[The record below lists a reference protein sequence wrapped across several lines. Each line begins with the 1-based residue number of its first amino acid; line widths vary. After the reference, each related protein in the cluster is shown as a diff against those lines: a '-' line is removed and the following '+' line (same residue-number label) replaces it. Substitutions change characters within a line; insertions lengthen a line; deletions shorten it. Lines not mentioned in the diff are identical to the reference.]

1 MRNYLAQNPTFFY
14 FYPSNKHIYFHK
26 KKSKMKKS
34 FLLLLFP
41 LLFTFCKK
49 EAAEVTM
56 IYQMTQCADAWQS
69 DANYFNNKEATLKA
83 YLEKQGITVLSLT
96 VVQDCSQSAVCAA
109 CTCAGCD
116 KATVKVNDIDVAAM
130 EKLKFTK
137 K

>member
-1 MRNYLAQNPTFFY
+1 
-14 FYPSNKHIYFHK
+14 
-26 KKSKMKKS
+26 MKKLL
-34 FLLLLFP
+34 FLLCFP

-49 EAAEVTM
+49 ETAAVTM

-83 YLEKQGITVLSLT
+83 YLEKQGVTVLSLT

-116 KATVKVNDIDVAAM
+116 KATVNVNATDVAAM
-130 EKLKFTK
+130 EKLKFVK